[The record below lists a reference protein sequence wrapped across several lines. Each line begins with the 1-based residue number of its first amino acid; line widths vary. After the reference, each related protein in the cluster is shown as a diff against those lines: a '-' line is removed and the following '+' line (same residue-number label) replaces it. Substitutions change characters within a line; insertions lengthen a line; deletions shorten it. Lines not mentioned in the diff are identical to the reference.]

1 MNFFSLIFG
10 GFQSFETNVQWG
22 PQSKM
27 HSVSG
32 AGAGQ
37 GQGGG
42 PGKYGSQASVDGSG
56 ASRAPKKRGHGMLG
70 GDNK

>member
-1 MNFFSLIFG
+1 
-10 GFQSFETNVQWG
+10 
-22 PQSKM
+22 M

-37 GQGGG
+37 GGQGGGG

-56 ASRAPKKRGHGMLG
+56 GSRAPKKRGHGMLG

>member
-1 MNFFSLIFG
+1 
-10 GFQSFETNVQWG
+10 
-22 PQSKM
+22 M

-37 GQGGG
+37 GGQGGG
-42 PGKYGSQASVDGSG
+42 PGQYGSQVSVGGSG
-56 ASRAPKKRGHGMLG
+56 ASRAPKKRGHGGMLG